1 MMNAI
6 TIESSVGTST
16 GYQRFIRTPLFAALL
31 LGIILA
37 TPSAASYLF
46 LTSSQAVGTALMA
59 AVASLFLAPV
69 VRFRIRVFAMVILVA
84 AIFGH
89 FFVARYMIP
98 ASTGRFAS
106 SLVLLLGV
114 ILAAHFVAQWLVEL
128 PDTVLQRSLHWL
140 RIGMVLVA
148 ILSILHLE
156 PRRFDLSVPEKAI
169 FPFTE
174 HSHFA
179 LVFTPLLLD
188 GCVRARGWRRS
199 VWLVV
204 GLLIAL
210 LLQNLT
216 VLIGFALVALITA
229 PLWQIVILMIVIA
242 GAALSMDLTYY
253 LSRLDLSADTTNLSA
268 LVYIQGYEFMIDSFD
283 LTSGWGMGFQQLSVI
298 PMKSLASNVIY
309 AITRGDS
316 LNVYDGGFG
325 VSKIVSEFGVF
336 GIGMTLYFAVLA
348 SRLALRLR
356 KAALGKAAPNLSMIA
371 PYSFIVGFAV
381 EMFVRGVGYFSGT
394 VFMLVVAYLFLEFRR
409 DRTRLSAP
417 VAQDREQFA

>member
-6 TIESSVGTST
+6 TVENSVGTSN
-16 GYQRFIRTPLFAALL
+16 GYQRFIRTPLFTALL

-46 LTSSQAVGTALMA
+46 LTSSQAVGTAVMA
-59 AVASLFLAPV
+59 ALASLFLAPV
-69 VRFRIRVFAMVILVA
+69 VRFRIRVFAIAILIAV
-84 AIFGH
+84 IFGH

-106 SLVLLLGV
+106 SLVLLLGM

-128 PDTVLQRSLHWL
+128 SDTTLQRALHWL
-140 RIGMVLVA
+140 RIAMVLVA
-148 ILSILHLE
+148 ILSIVHLE
-156 PRRFDLSVPEKAI
+156 PRRFDLSIPEKAI

-179 LVFTPLLLD
+179 LIFTPLLLD
-188 GCVRARGWRRS
+188 GCVRARGFRRS
-199 VWLVV
+199 AWLVV

-229 PLWQIVILMIVIA
+229 PLWQIVVLLIVVA

-253 LSRLDLSADTTNLSA
+253 LARLDLSADTTNLSA
-268 LVYIQGYEFMIDSFD
+268 LVYIQGYEFMIDSFG

-325 VSKIVSEFGVF
+325 VSKIVSEFGLF
-336 GIGMTLYFAVLA
+336 GMGMTLYFTGVAGK
-348 SRLALRLR
+348 LALRLR
-356 KAALGKAAPNLSMIA
+356 KAALSKTVQNLAVIA
-371 PYSFIVGFAV
+371 PYSFIVGFTV
-381 EMFVRGVGYFSGT
+381 EMFVRGVGYFSAT
-394 VFMLVVAYLFLEFRR
+394 VFMLIVAYLLLGLMS
-409 DRTRLSAP
+409 DRKKPAVPAGYGAERFS
-417 VAQDREQFA
+417 

>member
-1 MMNAI
+1 MTSI
-6 TIESSVGTST
+6 TTTEISVGTSS
-16 GYQRFIRTPLFAALL
+16 GYQRFIRTPLFVALL
-31 LGIILA
+31 LGVILA
-37 TPSAASYLF
+37 TPSAVSYLF
-46 LTSSQAVGTALMA
+46 LTSSQAVGTAIMA
-59 AVASLFLAPV
+59 ALASLFLAPV
-69 VRFRIRVFAMVILVA
+69 VRFRIRVFAIAILVA
-84 AIFGH
+84 AICGH

-106 SLVLLLGV
+106 SLVLLLGM
-114 ILAAHFVAQWLVEL
+114 ILAAHFVAQWLAEL
-128 PDTVLQRSLHWL
+128 SDTALQRALHWL
-140 RIGMVLVA
+140 RIAMVLVA
-148 ILSILHLE
+148 ILSIVHLE
-156 PRRFDLSVPEKAI
+156 PRRFDLSIPEKAI

-188 GCVRARGWRRS
+188 GCVRARSFRRAI
-199 VWLVV
+199 WLVL

-229 PLWQIVILMIVIA
+229 PLWQIVILLVVVA

-253 LSRLDLSADTTNLSA
+253 LARLDLSADTTNLSA
-268 LVYIQGYEFMIDSFD
+268 LVYIQGYEFMIDSFG

-325 VSKIVSEFGVF
+325 VSKIVSEFGIF
-336 GIGMTLYFAVLA
+336 GIGLTLYFTAVVGKL
-348 SRLALRLR
+348 SLRLR
-356 KAALGKAAPNLSMIA
+356 KEALSKVIPDLTIIA
-371 PYSFIVGFAV
+371 PYSFIVGFSV
-381 EMFVRGVGYFSGT
+381 EMFVRGVGYFSAT
-394 VFMLVVAYLFLEFRR
+394 VFMLIVAYLFLGLLADRR
-409 DRTRLSAP
+409 KPSSPAGYDS
-417 VAQDREQFA
+417 EQAA

>member
-6 TIESSVGTST
+6 TIESSVGTAT

-46 LTSSQAVGTALMA
+46 LTSSQAVGTAVMA
-59 AVASLFLAPV
+59 AVASLLLAPV

-128 PDTVLQRSLHWL
+128 PDTVLQRALHWL

-229 PLWQIVILMIVIA
+229 PLWQIVILTIVIA

-417 VAQDREQFA
+417 VTQDREQFA

>member
-128 PDTVLQRSLHWL
+128 PDTVLQRALHWL

-156 PRRFDLSVPEKAI
+156 PRRLDFSVPEKAI

>member
-6 TIESSVGTST
+6 TVAGSVDTST

-31 LGIILA
+31 LSIILA

-46 LTSSQAVGTALMA
+46 LTSSQAAGTAVMA
-59 AVASLFLAPV
+59 AVASLLLAPA
-69 VRFRIRVFAMVILVA
+69 VRFRIRVFEIVILVTV
-84 AIFGH
+84 IFGH

-98 ASTGRFAS
+98 VNTGRFAS
-106 SLVLLLGV
+106 SLVLLLGM
-114 ILAAHFVAQWLVEL
+114 ILAAQFVAQWLVEL
-128 PDTVLQRSLHWL
+128 PDMVLQRALHWL

-148 ILSILHLE
+148 VLSILHLE

-199 VWLVV
+199 ALLVV

-216 VLIGFALVALITA
+216 TLIGFALVALITA

-242 GAALSMDLTYY
+242 GAALGMDLTYY

-309 AITRGDS
+309 AILRGDS

-325 VSKIVSEFGVF
+325 VSKIVSEFGIF
-336 GIGMTLYFAVLA
+336 GVGMTLYFAGLA
-348 SRLALRLR
+348 TKLALRLR
-356 KAALGKAAPNLSMIA
+356 KAALGKAAPNFTLIA
-371 PYSFIVGFAV
+371 PYSFIVGFTV

-394 VFMLVVAYLFLEFRR
+394 VFMLLVAYLFLKAYR
-409 DRTRLSAP
+409 DQTRLSAP
-417 VAQDREQFA
+417 AAQNREQFA

>member
-46 LTSSQAVGTALMA
+46 LTSSQAVGTAVMA

-128 PDTVLQRSLHWL
+128 PETVLQRALHWL

-409 DRTRLSAP
+409 DRTRLSVP

>member
-1 MMNAI
+1 
-6 TIESSVGTST
+6 
-16 GYQRFIRTPLFAALL
+16 
-31 LGIILA
+31 
-37 TPSAASYLF
+37 
-46 LTSSQAVGTALMA
+46 
-59 AVASLFLAPV
+59 
-69 VRFRIRVFAMVILVA
+69 MVILVA

-128 PDTVLQRSLHWL
+128 PETVLQRALHWL

-298 PMKSLASNVIY
+298 PI
-309 AITRGDS
+309 
-316 LNVYDGGFG
+316 
-325 VSKIVSEFGVF
+325 
-336 GIGMTLYFAVLA
+336 LA

-409 DRTRLSAP
+409 DRTRLSVP